1 MNERSESNKFF
12 WLGAILVLALTFAA
26 HFRAL
31 QGQFVEWDDT
41 IHITRN
47 AAIRGFTLDNLCLMF
62 AHPTAKLYCP
72 LTWLSFA
79 VDYQVWGQRPF
90 GYHLTNLLL
99 HLANTLL
106 VLVLVREILRDRFQH
121 AAAAA
126 LLTAAIFG
134 VHPLRVES
142 VAWATERKD
151 VLFAFF
157 YLGAL
162 LTYWR
167 WLATHK
173 WRTYWACF
181 GLFVAS
187 ALSKSTAVSFP
198 IVLLIIDHWLAR
210 RKAWG
215 EKAPF
220 FAVSL
225 IITTI
230 TFIVQAG
237 GLVETVA
244 TPEVVPFWGRLGLV
258 GYCAL
263 FYVKKFF
270 WPFHLSAVYLNF
282 DQMGWTFFTSVGYLA
297 AFSAVTALIIAAQR
311 RWPALLPAWL
321 FYLATLAPTIGL
333 IPVGVHVVADRF
345 SYVPLIGLAL
355 PVSLAVVWV
364 IFSLPNPAAR
374 FAVSLPVIAVVVALA
389 FLTDRRGAV
398 WSNTKTLFDNA
409 LQENPDC
416 LPAHLNLAVWYM
428 NPNRKEFDEA
438 IDHAQQA
445 VKLAPNNI
453 RGRKILAYALIDKG
467 ERREAVGTLR
477 PLAQQDVQDAE
488 VWSILADCFE
498 TLGDTNNAKLARESE
513 RRCEGKL

>member
-1 MNERSESNKFF
+1 MNERSESNKYL

-41 IHITRN
+41 VHITRN
-47 AAIRGFTLDNLCLMF
+47 VAIRGLALDNLRLMF
-62 AHPTAKLYCP
+62 THPIAKLYCP

-79 VDYQVWGQRPF
+79 IDYQIWGQQPF

-106 VLVLVREILRDRFQH
+106 VLVLVREILRQRFQY
-121 AAAAA
+121 ATAAA

-142 VAWATERKD
+142 IAWATERKD

-162 LTYWR
+162 IVYWR
-167 WLATHK
+167 WLGNHK
-173 WRTYWACF
+173 WRTYWICF
-181 GLFVAS
+181 TLFVAS
-187 ALSKSTAVSFP
+187 ALSKSTAVTFP
-198 IVLLIIDHWLAR
+198 LVLLIIDHWLVK

-215 EKAPF
+215 EKVPF

-225 IITTI
+225 IIATI
-230 TFIVQAG
+230 TFAVQAG
-237 GLVETVA
+237 GPVETVA
-244 TPEVVPFWGRLGLV
+244 TPELIPLWARTGLV
-258 GYCAL
+258 GYCSL

-270 WPFHLSAVYLNF
+270 WPFHLSAVYVNF
-282 DQMGWTFFTSVGYLA
+282 DQMGWTFFTSFGYVA
-297 AFSAVTALIIAAQR
+297 AFSAVTALVIANR
-311 RWPALLPAWL
+311 RRCPVLLPSWL
-321 FYLATLAPTIGL
+321 FYLVTLSPTIGL
-333 IPVGVHVVADRF
+333 IPSGVHVVADRF
-345 SYVPLIGLAL
+345 SYLPLIGLAVPL
-355 PVSLAVVWV
+355 SMGVVWL
-364 IFSLPNPAAR
+364 ICSRPTAAIR
-374 FAVSLPVIAVVVALA
+374 FAVSLAVGAVLVALA
-389 FLTDRRGAV
+389 FLTDQRGAA
-398 WSNTKTLFDNA
+398 WSNTGTLFHNA

-416 LPAHLNLAVWYM
+416 LPAHLNLAVWHT
-428 NPNRKEFDEA
+428 NRKELDEA

-453 RGRKILAYALIDKG
+453 RGRKILAYALIARG
-467 ERREAVGTLR
+467 ERHEAVIALR
-477 PLAQQDVQDAE
+477 PLAQQEVEDPE

-498 TLGDTNNAKLARESE
+498 ALGDTNNAKLARESQ
-513 RRCEGKL
+513 RRCEGLL

>member
-1 MNERSESNKFF
+1 MNERSKSNKFL
-12 WLGAILVLALTFAA
+12 WLGAVVVLAFTFAA

-31 QGQFVEWDDT
+31 QGQFVDWDDT

-47 AAIRGFTLDNLCLMF
+47 VAIRALSLHNLGLMF
-62 AHPTAKLYCP
+62 LHPIAKLYCP

-79 VDYQVWGQRPF
+79 VDYQIWGQAAF

-106 VLVLVREILRDRFQH
+106 VLVLVWEILRDRFQY
-121 AAAAA
+121 ATAAA
-126 LLTAAIFG
+126 LLAAAIFG

-151 VLFAFF
+151 VLFTFF

-162 LTYWR
+162 ITYWR
-167 WLATHK
+167 WLGTHK
-173 WRTYWACF
+173 WRTYWICF

-187 ALSKSTAVSFP
+187 ALSKSSAVSFP
-198 IVLLIIDHWLAR
+198 VVLLIIDHWLAK
-210 RKAWG
+210 RKAWS
-215 EKAPF
+215 EKVPF

-230 TFIVQAG
+230 TFAVQAG
-237 GLVETVA
+237 GPVETVA
-244 TPEVVPFWGRLGLV
+244 TPEFIPLWQRMGLV
-258 GYCAL
+258 GYCSL

-270 WPFHLSAVYLNF
+270 WPFHLSAVYVNF
-282 DQMGWTFFTSVGYLA
+282 DQMGWTIFTSFGYLA
-297 AFSAVTALIIAAQR
+297 AFSAVTALFIATRR

-321 FYLATLAPTIGL
+321 FYLATLSPTIGL

-355 PVSLAVVWV
+355 PVSLGVVWL
-364 IFSLPNPAAR
+364 IFSSPNTAAR
-374 FAVSLPVIAVVVALA
+374 LAVSLLVATVLVTLA

-398 WSNTKTLFDNA
+398 WSSTETLFDNA

-416 LPAHLNLAVWYM
+416 LPAHLNLAVWHT
-428 NPNRKEFDEA
+428 NREEFDQA
-438 IDHAQQA
+438 IDQAQQG

-467 ERREAVGTLR
+467 ERREAVVVLR

-498 TLGDTNNAKLARESE
+498 SLGDTNNAKLARASE